1 MPIGGGGLTPTINM
15 MERGAGGEETQF
27 ATVEGPTCFG
37 GCMDL
42 CIDTPFFISKVPG
55 KAGDVALIKK
65 KARDE
70 GCMGLCT
77 ALCTTV
83 DTYDIDFT
91 DPAMSP
97 QQKAAVIGEAVNL
110 DYLFFGKC

>member
-1 MPIGGGGLTPTINM
+1 
-15 MERGAGGEETQF
+15 
-27 ATVEGPTCFG
+27 
-37 GCMDL
+37 
-42 CIDTPFFISKVPG
+42 
-55 KAGDVALIKK
+55 
-65 KARDE
+65 
-70 GCMGLCT
+70 MGLCK